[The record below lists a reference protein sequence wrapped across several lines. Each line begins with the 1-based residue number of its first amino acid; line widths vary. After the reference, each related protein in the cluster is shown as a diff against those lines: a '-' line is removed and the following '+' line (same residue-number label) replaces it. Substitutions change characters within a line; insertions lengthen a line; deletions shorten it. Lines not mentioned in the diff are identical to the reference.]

1 MNSPTHGRSC
11 ASVVARAFLLLSL
24 LPLFSH
30 AQTQAVGEIKIGYTP
45 FLTGVRASLGASEQK
60 AIQLAAKQIN
70 AGGGINGKRLTL
82 VIADNQSTTAGAV
95 AALKKVVEEDQ
106 VLAVVGF
113 ILSPQ
118 VIATSDAIKS
128 YGVPTMIGGTNVTLT
143 RRGNPWL
150 FRVRP
155 DDSIA
160 ALAMLKFVDEDLKL
174 RKLGILHDADA
185 FGVGGADLLQQGAQE
200 RGLTVVARQQ
210 HRSGDTDYRGQLEAL
225 RSADA
230 EVLLTY
236 NHEGDAGWIQ
246 RQYRELG
253 SPFAYLGSPGSQ
265 IKSTLDISKEAAEGL
280 LAVADFVPGQSA
292 ANKRYAQAYRE
303 EYKEEYDPTASWA
316 YDALNILAAAIR
328 IAGED
333 RPKIREAI
341 LAVKEY
347 QGVLGTFNFSAN
359 GDGLH
364 EVSIVRI
371 ENGRR
376 TLIKS
381 VRVDAK

>member
-1 MNSPTHGRSC
+1 MVPRQ
-11 ASVVARAFLLLSL
+11 AAMIRALLLLSVFALLNPARAF
-24 LPLFSH
+24 
-30 AQTQAVGEIKIGYTP
+30 AADDIKIGYTP
-45 FLTGVRASLGASEQK
+45 FLTGVRANLGAREQK
-60 AIQLAAKQIN
+60 AILLAAKQIN
-70 AGGGINGKRLTL
+70 AAGGVNGKRLTL
-82 VIADNQSTTAGAV
+82 VIADNQSTTEGAV
-95 AALKKVVEEDQ
+95 AALKKVVEEGR

-113 ILSPQ
+113 ILSPH
-118 VIATSDAIKS
+118 VIASSDAIES
-128 YGVPTMIGGTNVTLT
+128 YAVPTMIGGTNVTLT

-160 ALAMLKFVDEDLKL
+160 ALAMLKFVEEDLKL
-174 RKLGILHDADA
+174 RKVGILHDVDA
-185 FGVGGADLLQQGAQE
+185 FGVGGADLLQRGAQE
-200 RGLTVVARQQ
+200 HGLTVVGRQE
-210 HRSGDTDYRGQLEAL
+210 HHSGDTDYRAQLEAL
-225 RSADA
+225 RSAGA

-280 LAVADFVPGQSA
+280 LAVADFVPGQSV
-292 ANKRYAQAYRE
+292 ANQRYAHAYRE
-303 EYKEEYDPTASWA
+303 EYKEEYDATASWA

-333 RPKIREAI
+333 RNKIREAI
-341 LAVKEY
+341 LALKDY
-347 QGVLGTFNFSAN
+347 QGVLGTFNFSPN

-371 ENGRR
+371 ENGRP

-381 VRVDAK
+381 VRVDPK